1 MHAVGCLGQSGE
13 QESLYT
19 YWWNDTIGL
28 AFPERDIAIG
38 IYDDMAS
45 LSSGLGTCDRLNRP
59 DFGNERLFRA
69 VGVQGQLAVLK
80 LCWNLCFLFCGCS
93 LCNDAGLHAAAS
105 RLAASVSDRAS

>member
-1 MHAVGCLGQSGE
+1 MRLAVWEKVVNQGSV
-13 QESLYT
+13 YT

-28 AFPERDIAIG
+28 ALPERYVTIG
-38 IYDDMAS
+38 VYDNMAS

-69 VGVQGQLAVLK
+69 EGVQGKLAVLK
-80 LCWNLCFLFCGCS
+80 LCWNLCFLFRGCS
-93 LCNDAGLHAAAS
+93 LCNNAGLHAAAS